1 MNIRFIEGQGADPEQ
16 ERRNALAKVAA
27 IVALD
32 AQGMPEAIDSVGY
45 RSAGKTLIV
54 GAARDALPQAERLAT
69 LLPVTVL
76 LTDAADA
83 RDGERPGLRLYPV
96 IDVRGL
102 VLSGWLGAFQATWQA
117 PGKAPQQER
126 FDLVLD
132 LGDTPQIAAHQK
144 PHGYYA
150 PGADE
155 TARAAALEAL
165 TEMVGDFEK
174 PKYFAYKERLC
185 AHSRNQRTGCNA
197 CIDVCSAKAIEGA
210 GDLVKVNPY
219 LCAGCGA
226 CSTVCPTGAMTYA
239 YPSPQHTGGRLKALL
254 RAWFEV
260 EGSEP
265 VVLLHSE
272 SGGHLLAN
280 LARVDQA
287 GVDQPGVPS
296 RVLPV
301 ALHQT
306 ASVGIE
312 VWLTALAY
320 GASGV
325 TVLMTEDDAP
335 QYTAALD
342 QQMQFA
348 QMVMEGLGYAGPHLQ
363 LLRTDRTTTPA
374 ELALALQHAPRGEVP
389 VQRAG
394 YNIALEK
401 RNTLDYALDHLYR
414 HAPQP
419 VTEIPLPP
427 GAPFGALTVNRDT
440 CSLCMAC
447 VGACPASALQ
457 DGQNAPQ
464 LRFIE
469 KNCVQCGLCAD
480 TCPENAIAL
489 VPRLS
494 FAESRKQPVLLNET
508 QPFHCIRC
516 SKPFGTLRM
525 IESMLARLASHPAFA
540 GNLDRMKMCGDC
552 RVIDMMQPQDEMQVT
567 SLRRK

>member
-32 AQGMPEAIDSVGY
+32 AQGMPDAIDTVGY
-45 RSAGKTLIV
+45 RSAGKTLVI
-54 GAARDALPQAERLAT
+54 GAARDVLPHADRLAAALPL
-69 LLPVTVL
+69 TVL
-76 LTDAADA
+76 LTDGD
-83 RDGERPGLRLYPV
+83 DTSPGLRLYPV
-96 IDVRGL
+96 FQARAL
-102 VLSGWLGAFQATWQA
+102 VLSGWLGAFHATWQA
-117 PGKAPQQER
+117 QGQAPQQER

-132 LGDTPQIAAHQK
+132 LGASPQITAHQH

-150 PGADE
+150 PGPDAA
-155 TARAAALEAL
+155 ARAAAVAAL
-165 TEMVGDFEK
+165 AEMVGDFEK

-185 AHSRNQRTGCNA
+185 AHSRNGRTGCNA

-239 YPSPQHTGGRLKALL
+239 YPAPAHTGGRLKSLL
-254 RAWFEV
+254 QAYFEV

-265 VVLLHSE
+265 VVLLHGE
-272 SGGHLLAN
+272 AGGHLLAR
-280 LARVDQA
+280 LAE
-287 GVDQPGVPS
+287 PVPS

-301 ALHQT
+301 ALHHT
-306 ASVGIE
+306 ASTGID

-325 TVLMTEDDAP
+325 TVLMTDDDAP

-342 QQMQFA
+342 AQMQVA
-348 QMVMEGLGYAGPHLQ
+348 QLVMDGLGYAGPHLQ
-363 LLRTDRTTTPA
+363 LLRVGSPDD
-374 ELALALQHAPRGEVP
+374 LALALQHAPRGEAP
-389 VQRAG
+389 LKRAS
-394 YNIALEK
+394 YNIAGEK
-401 RNTLDYALDHLYR
+401 RNTLDYALDHLFK
-414 HAPQP
+414 HAPRQG
-419 VTEIPLPP
+419 VAHQALEIPLPA
-427 GAPFGALTVNRDT
+427 GAPFGALAVNRDA

-447 VGACPASALQ
+447 VGACPAAALQ

-480 TCPENAIAL
+480 TCPEDAIRL

-494 FAESRKQPVLLNET
+494 FAESRKQAVLLNET

-540 GNLDRMKMCGDC
+540 GNLDRMRMCGDC
-552 RVIDMMQPQDEMQVT
+552 RVIDMMQPQDEMKVT
-567 SLRRK
+567 AIRRE